1 MNLLLCAFL
10 FINII
15 NFMQSLHLNSY
26 QINLINNLVQN
37 PSLQNKERSTINLIL
52 YNAYEKWAIKKAL
65 DFKNLH
71 KHKCNNIK
79 TEELIFYSKIGL
91 FKSIKKYNGKH
102 DLINYSS
109 IYVNSEL
116 LKLVTE
122 KYSLSILP
130 KSYRGKNKKM
140 FSEKELID
148 YQFLLNKNMA
158 SQYKY
163 WEIDSIFVN
172 NEDFANR
179 IIQKHHDVEKLK
191 ILISDISPLSR
202 RILFLKYDF
211 NGYKIRSN
219 KNISELLGCLEETI
233 RKCVNQIKQ
242 TLIKQTVDI

>member
-1 MNLLLCAFL
+1 MNLLLCIFL
-10 FINII
+10 FINVI
-15 NFMQSLHLNSY
+15 NNIYSLHLNSY

-37 PSLQNKERSTINLIL
+37 PLLQNKERTTINLIL
-52 YNAYEKWAIKKAL
+52 YNAYEKWAIKKAI

-71 KHKCNNIK
+71 KYKCSNIK

-91 FKSIKKYNGKH
+91 FKSIKKYNGKYN
-102 DLINYSS
+102 LINYSS

-122 KYSLSILP
+122 KHSLSTLP
-130 KSYRGKNKKM
+130 KSYRGKNKSS

-163 WEIDSIFVN
+163 WKTDSIFVN
-172 NEDFANR
+172 NEDFANN

-191 ILISDISPLSR
+191 ILISELTPFSR

-219 KNISELLGCLEETI
+219 KNISELLDCSEETI
-233 RKCVNQIKQ
+233 RKNINQIKQ
-242 TLIKQTVDI
+242 IVIKQTVDI